1 MTLDLR
7 VMSLGPTLGVE
18 LAKKIKIKIINF
30 KMKRTLP
37 NQERSKSF
45 LRVFKNIV
53 LGSGANR

>member
-1 MTLDLR
+1 M
-7 VMSLGPTLGVE
+7 GPTLGVE